1 MRFFVEDLFPMVEKL
16 IQKAEILLE
25 ALPYIRKFRGRTFV
39 IKYGGSAM
47 VNEELRETFARD
59 VVLLKL
65 VGINPV
71 IVHGGGKHINRMLQR
86 LGIEVEFVG
95 GIRKTTEEVMHIVE
109 MVLSG
114 DINKDIVALINK
126 HSGENIYAVG
136 LSGRDGRLL
145 KARKI
150 DKNYFIEKLGIEPP
164 SADIGMVGEITEV
177 NTRLL
182 QVLMAQNYI
191 PVIAPIGV
199 GEGGEAYNI
208 NADIAAAEVA
218 KALKAEKLIF
228 LTDTEGV
235 KDKEG
240 KLIKKLK
247 DDQIEELIKDGTIGG
262 GMIPKVRSAVEA
274 LRGGVRK
281 VHIVDGRLPHSI
293 LLEIFTDEGVGTE
306 ITLKTD

>member
-1 MRFFVEDLFPMVEKL
+1 MVERL

-25 ALPYIRKFRGRTFV
+25 ALPYIRRFKGKTFV

-47 VNEELRETFARD
+47 VNEKLREIFARD

-71 IVHGGGKHINRMLQR
+71 VVHGGGKDINRMLEK
-86 LGIEVEFVG
+86 LGIKVEFVG
-95 GIRKTTEEVMHIVE
+95 GLRKTTEEVMHIAE

-126 HSGENIYAVG
+126 HSGEDIYAVG

-145 KARKI
+145 RARKI
-150 DKNYFIEKLGIEPP
+150 DKNYFVEKLGIEPP
-164 SADIGMVGEITEV
+164 QGDIGLVGEITEV

-182 QVLMAQNYI
+182 QVLIAQNYI

-199 GEGGEAYNI
+199 GSEGEAYNI
-208 NADIAAAEVA
+208 NADIAAAAVA

-235 KDKEG
+235 KDRKG

-247 DDQIEELIKDGTIGG
+247 DDQIEELIKDGTVGG

-274 LRGGVRK
+274 LRGGVKK

-306 ITLKTD
+306 ITLRHS

>member
-1 MRFFVEDLFPMVEKL
+1 MVKKLVE
-16 IQKAEILLE
+16 KAEILLE
-25 ALPYIRKFRGRTFV
+25 ALPYIRKFRGKTFV

-47 VNEELRETFARD
+47 VEEELREVFARD
-59 VVLLKL
+59 VLLLKF

-71 IVHGGGKHINRMLQR
+71 IVHGGGKHINKMLQK
-86 LGIEVEFVG
+86 LGVSVEFVSG
-95 GIRKTTEEVMHIVE
+95 LRKTTEEVMHVVE

-126 HSGENIYAVG
+126 HSGEEIFAVG

-145 KARKI
+145 RARKI
-150 DKNYFIEKLGIEPP
+150 NAEYFIKKLGVKPP
-164 SADIGMVGEITEV
+164 SADIGFVGEITRV
-177 NTRLL
+177 NTELL
-182 QVLMAQNYI
+182 ETLMNHNYI

-199 GEGGEAYNI
+199 GEHGEAYNI
-208 NADIAAAEVA
+208 NADVAAAAVA

-235 KDKEG
+235 KDAEG

-247 DDQIEELIKDGTIGG
+247 DDTVERLIKEGVISG

-274 LRGGVRK
+274 LKGGVKK
-281 VHIVDGRLPHSI
+281 VHIVDGRIPHSI

-306 ITLKTD
+306 ITLREG

>member
-1 MRFFVEDLFPMVEKL
+1 MVKKLVE
-16 IQKAEILLE
+16 KAEILLE
-25 ALPYIRKFRGRTFV
+25 ALPYIRKFRGKTFV

-47 VNEELRETFARD
+47 VEEELREVFARD
-59 VVLLKL
+59 VLLLKF

-71 IVHGGGKHINRMLQR
+71 IVHGGGKHINKMLQK
-86 LGIEVEFVG
+86 LGVSVEFVSG
-95 GIRKTTEEVMHIVE
+95 LRKTTEEVMHVVE

-126 HSGENIYAVG
+126 HSGEEIFAVG

-145 KARKI
+145 RARKI
-150 DKNYFIEKLGIEPP
+150 NAEYFIKKLGVKPP
-164 SADIGMVGEITEV
+164 SADIGFVGEITRV
-177 NTRLL
+177 NTELL
-182 QVLMAQNYI
+182 ETLMNHNYI

-199 GEGGEAYNI
+199 GEHGEAYNI
-208 NADIAAAEVA
+208 NADVAAAAVA

-235 KDKEG
+235 KDAEG

-247 DDQIEELIKDGTIGG
+247 DDTVERLIKEGVISG

-274 LRGGVRK
+274 LKGGVKK
-281 VHIVDGRLPHSI
+281 VHIVDGRIPHSI

-306 ITLKTD
+306 ITLRKG

>member
-1 MRFFVEDLFPMVEKL
+1 MVERL
-16 IQKAEILLE
+16 IQKADILLE
-25 ALPYIRKFRGRTFV
+25 ALPYIRKFKGKTFV

-47 VNEELRETFARD
+47 VDESLRESFARD
-59 VVLLKL
+59 IVLLKL

-71 IVHGGGKHINRMLQR
+71 IVHGGGKHINEMLKR
-86 LGIEVEFVG
+86 LEIEVEFVG
-95 GIRKTTEEVMHIVE
+95 GLRKTTEEVMHIVE

-126 HSGENIYAVG
+126 HSGENVYAVG

-145 KARKI
+145 KAKKI
-150 DKNYFIEKLGIEPP
+150 DVEYFVEKLGIEPP
-164 SADIGMVGEITEV
+164 SGDIGLVGEVKEV

-182 QVLMAQNYI
+182 QVLIAQNYI

-199 GEGGEAYNI
+199 GEDGEAYNI
-208 NADIAAAEVA
+208 NADIAAAAVA
-218 KALKAEKLIF
+218 KALKAEKLIY

-235 KDKEG
+235 KDKNG
-240 KLIKKLK
+240 NLIKKLK
-247 DDQIEELIKDGTIGG
+247 DDQIEELIKNGTIKG

-274 LRGGVRK
+274 LKGGVKK
-281 VHIVDGRLPHSI
+281 VHIIDGRLPHSI

-306 ITLKTD
+306 ITLRGDL

>member
-1 MRFFVEDLFPMVEKL
+1 MVERL
-16 IQKAEILLE
+16 IQKADILLE
-25 ALPYIRKFRGRTFV
+25 ALPYIRKFKGKTFV

-47 VNEELRETFARD
+47 VDESLRESFARD

-71 IVHGGGKHINRMLQR
+71 IVHGGGKHINEMLKR
-86 LGIEVEFVG
+86 LEIEVEFVG
-95 GIRKTTEEVMHIVE
+95 GLRKTTEEVMHIVE

-126 HSGENIYAVG
+126 HSGENVYAVG

-145 KARKI
+145 KAKKI
-150 DKNYFIEKLGIEPP
+150 DVEYFVEKLGIEPP
-164 SADIGMVGEITEV
+164 SGDIGLVGEVKEV

-182 QVLMAQNYI
+182 QVLIAQNYI

-199 GEGGEAYNI
+199 GEDGEAYNI
-208 NADIAAAEVA
+208 NADIAAAAVA
-218 KALKAEKLIF
+218 KALKAEKLIY

-235 KDKEG
+235 KDKNG
-240 KLIKKLK
+240 NLIKKLK
-247 DDQIEELIKDGTIGG
+247 DDQIEELIKNGTIKG

-274 LRGGVRK
+274 LKGGVKK
-281 VHIVDGRLPHSI
+281 VHIIDGRLPHSI
-293 LLEIFTDEGVGTE
+293 LLEIFTD
-306 ITLKTD
+306 

>member
-1 MRFFVEDLFPMVEKL
+1 MLQKVIEK
-16 IQKAEILLE
+16 ANILLE
-25 ALPYIRKFRGRTFV
+25 ALPYIRKFRGKTFV

-47 VNEELRETFARD
+47 IDENLRESFAQD
-59 VVLLKL
+59 VLLLKF

-71 IVHGGGKHINRMLQR
+71 VVHGGGKHINQMLEK
-86 LGIEVEFVG
+86 LGIAPEFVG
-95 GIRKTTEEVMHIVE
+95 GIRKTTKEVMHIVE

-150 DKNYFIEKLGIEPP
+150 DRDYFIKKLGIEPP
-164 SADIGMVGEITEV
+164 SADIGMVGEIEQV
-177 NTRLL
+177 NTELL
-182 QVLMAQNYI
+182 LTLIARNYI

-199 GEGGEAYNI
+199 GSKGEAYNI
-208 NADIAAAEVA
+208 NADIAAAAVA
-218 KALKAEKLIF
+218 AALKAEKLIY

-240 KLIKKLK
+240 NLIKKLK
-247 DDQIEELIKDGTIGG
+247 DDQIERLIKNGTIAG
-262 GMIPKVRSAVEA
+262 GMIPKVRSAEEA
-274 LRGGVRK
+274 LKSGVKK

-306 ITLKTD
+306 ITLVGNSQNK

>member
-1 MRFFVEDLFPMVEKL
+1 MVERL
-16 IQKAEILLE
+16 IQKAEILQE
-25 ALPYIRKFRGRTFV
+25 ALPYIRRFKGKTFV

-47 VNEELRETFARD
+47 VNEELREIFARD

-71 IVHGGGKHINRMLQR
+71 VVHGGGKDINRMLEK
-86 LGIEVEFVG
+86 LGIKVEFVG
-95 GIRKTTEEVMHIVE
+95 GLRKTTEEVMHIAE

-126 HSGENIYAVG
+126 HSGEDIYAVG

-145 KARKI
+145 RARKI
-150 DKNYFIEKLGIEPP
+150 DKNYFVEKLGIEPP
-164 SADIGMVGEITEV
+164 QGDIGLVGEITEV

-182 QVLMAQNYI
+182 QVLIAQNYI

-199 GEGGEAYNI
+199 GSEGEAYNI
-208 NADIAAAEVA
+208 NADIAAAAVA

-235 KDKEG
+235 KDREG

-247 DDQIEELIKDGTIGG
+247 DDQIEELIKDGTVGG

-274 LRGGVRK
+274 LRGGVKK

-306 ITLKTD
+306 ITLRQS

>member
-1 MRFFVEDLFPMVEKL
+1 MLQKVIEK
-16 IQKAEILLE
+16 ANILLE
-25 ALPYIRKFRGRTFV
+25 ALPYIRKFRGKTFV

-47 VNEELRETFARD
+47 IDENLRESFAQD
-59 VVLLKL
+59 VLLLKF

-71 IVHGGGKHINRMLQR
+71 VVHGGGKHINQMLEK
-86 LGIEVEFVG
+86 LGIAPEFVG
-95 GIRKTTEEVMHIVE
+95 GIRKTTKEVMHIVE

-150 DKNYFIEKLGIEPP
+150 DRDYFIKKLGIEPP
-164 SADIGMVGEITEV
+164 SADIGMVGEIEQV
-177 NTRLL
+177 NTELL
-182 QVLMAQNYI
+182 LTLIARNYI

-199 GEGGEAYNI
+199 GSKGEAYNI
-208 NADIAAAEVA
+208 NADIAAAAVA
-218 KALKAEKLIF
+218 AALKAEKLIY

-240 KLIKKLK
+240 NLIKKLK
-247 DDQIEELIKDGTIGG
+247 DDQIERLIKNGTIAG
-262 GMIPKVRSAVEA
+262 GMIPKVRSAEEA
-274 LRGGVRK
+274 LKSGVKK

-306 ITLKTD
+306 ITLKGC

>member
-1 MRFFVEDLFPMVEKL
+1 MVERL
-16 IQKAEILLE
+16 IQKADILLE
-25 ALPYIRKFRGRTFV
+25 ALPYIRKFKGKTFV

-47 VNEELRETFARD
+47 VDESLRESFARD
-59 VVLLKL
+59 IVLLKL

-71 IVHGGGKHINRMLQR
+71 IVHGGGKHINEMLKR
-86 LGIEVEFVG
+86 LEIEVEFVG
-95 GIRKTTEEVMHIVE
+95 GLRKTTEEVMHIVE

-126 HSGENIYAVG
+126 HSGENVYAVG

-145 KARKI
+145 KAKKI
-150 DKNYFIEKLGIEPP
+150 DVEYFVEKLGIEPP
-164 SADIGMVGEITEV
+164 SGDIGLVGEVKEV

-182 QVLMAQNYI
+182 QVLIAQNYI

-199 GEGGEAYNI
+199 GEEGEAYNI
-208 NADIAAAEVA
+208 NADIAAAAVA
-218 KALKAEKLIF
+218 KALKAEKLIY

-235 KDKEG
+235 KDKNG
-240 KLIKKLK
+240 NLIKKLK
-247 DDQIEELIKDGTIGG
+247 DDQIEELIKNGTIKG

-274 LRGGVRK
+274 LKGGVKK
-281 VHIVDGRLPHSI
+281 VHIIDGRLPHSI

-306 ITLKTD
+306 ITLRGGL

>member
-1 MRFFVEDLFPMVEKL
+1 VEDKNPMVEKL
-16 IQKAEILLE
+16 IQKAEVLLE

-71 IVHGGGKHINRMLQR
+71 IVHGGGKHINRMLQQ
-86 LGIEVEFVG
+86 LGIKVEFVG

-126 HSGENIYAVG
+126 HSGEDVYAVG

-145 KARKI
+145 RARKI
-150 DKNYFIEKLGIEPP
+150 DRSYFVEKLGIEPP
-164 SADIGMVGEITEV
+164 SADIGLVGEITSV

-182 QVLMAQNYI
+182 QVLIAQNYI

-199 GEGGEAYNI
+199 GEQGEAYNI

-235 KDKEG
+235 KDRNG
-240 KLIKKLK
+240 NLIKKLK
-247 DDQIEELIKDGTIGG
+247 DDRVEELIKDGTIGG

-274 LRGGVRK
+274 LKGGVKK

-306 ITLKTD
+306 ITLKTP

>member
-1 MRFFVEDLFPMVEKL
+1 VEDKNPMVEKL
-16 IQKAEILLE
+16 IQKAEVLLE

-71 IVHGGGKHINRMLQR
+71 IVHGGGKHINRMLQQ

-126 HSGENIYAVG
+126 HSGEDVYAVG

-145 KARKI
+145 RARKI
-150 DKNYFIEKLGIEPP
+150 DRSYFVEKLGIEPP
-164 SADIGMVGEITEV
+164 SADIGLVGEITSV

-182 QVLMAQNYI
+182 QVLIAQNYI

-199 GEGGEAYNI
+199 GEEGEAYNI

-235 KDKEG
+235 KDRNG
-240 KLIKKLK
+240 NLIKKLK
-247 DDQIEELIKDGTIGG
+247 DDQVEELIKDGTIGG

-274 LRGGVRK
+274 LKGGVKK

-306 ITLKTD
+306 ITLKTT

>member
-1 MRFFVEDLFPMVEKL
+1 MVERL
-16 IQKAEILLE
+16 IEKAEILLE
-25 ALPYIRKFRGRTFV
+25 SLPYIRKFRGRTFV

-47 VNEELRETFARD
+47 VNEELREIFARD

-71 IVHGGGKHINRMLQR
+71 IVHGGGKHINRMLQK
-86 LGIEVEFVG
+86 LGLEAEFVG
-95 GIRKTTEEVMHIVE
+95 GIRKTTEEIMHIVE

-114 DINKDIVALINK
+114 DVNKDIVALINK

-150 DKNYFIEKLGIEPP
+150 DKSYFVEKLGVEPP
-164 SADIGMVGEITEV
+164 SADIGLVGEITDV

-182 QVLMAQNYI
+182 QVLIAQNYI
-191 PVIAPIGV
+191 PVIAPVGV

-235 KDKEG
+235 KDEKG

-247 DDQIEELIKDGTIGG
+247 EDTAEALIKAGIVKG
-262 GMIPKVRSAVEA
+262 GMIPKVRSAIEA
-274 LRGGVRK
+274 LKGGVKK
-281 VHIVDGRLPHSI
+281 VHIIDGRLPHSI

-306 ITLKTD
+306 ITFSNTL

>member
-1 MRFFVEDLFPMVEKL
+1 MVEKL
-16 IQKAEILLE
+16 IKKAEVLLE
-25 ALPYIRKFRGRTFV
+25 ALPYIRKFRGKTFV

-71 IVHGGGKHINRMLQR
+71 IVHGGGKHINEMLKR
-86 LGIEVEFVG
+86 LGISVEFVG

-126 HSGENIYAVG
+126 HSGEKIYAVG

-145 KARKI
+145 KAKKI
-150 DKNYFIEKLGIEPP
+150 DNSYFSEKLGIEPP
-164 SADIGMVGEITEV
+164 EGDIGLVGEVERV
-177 NTRLL
+177 NTELINTLL
-182 QVLMAQNYI
+182 EKNYI

-199 GEGGEAYNI
+199 GEKGEAYNI
-208 NADIAAAEVA
+208 NADIAASEVA
-218 KALKAEKLIF
+218 KALRAEKLIY

-235 KDKEG
+235 KDKRG
-240 KLIKKLK
+240 NLIKKLK
-247 DDQIEELIKDGTIGG
+247 DDQVEELIRDGTIAG
-262 GMIPKVRSAVEA
+262 GMIPKVRSAVFA
-274 LRGGVRK
+274 LKGGVKK
-281 VHIVDGRLPHSI
+281 VHIIDGRLPHSI

-306 ITLKTD
+306 ITLREG